1 MSRHNPATDPP
12 GAVSDQNG
20 EEAESGHRDDGKH
33 PEPRTR
39 DQPIREQ
46 DVEDAASGKREQDVE
61 DAASGKHP
69 RRRGGKRAA

>member
-39 DQPIREQ
+39 DQPIR
-46 DVEDAASGKREQDVE
+46 DEQDVE